1 MHGRAG
7 CTGMTFQEQIG
18 RALKASGMS
27 RFELSRR
34 SGVAY
39 SVIHRL
45 LAGQNDVTLRTAE
58 RLCRVLGLG
67 LTPIRKSGNRPKE

>member
-1 MHGRAG
+1 
-7 CTGMTFQEQIG
+7 MTFQAQIG
-18 RALKASGMS
+18 RALKASGMT

-58 RLCRVLGLG
+58 RLCRVLGLD
-67 LTPIRKSGNRPKE
+67 LAPIRKSGKRPKE

>member
-1 MHGRAG
+1 MHRRVDS
-7 CTGMTFQEQIG
+7 TVMTFQEQIG
-18 RALKASGMS
+18 RALKTSGMT

-39 SVIHRL
+39 SVIHRF
-45 LAGQNDVTLRTAE
+45 LAGQNDVNLRTAE

-67 LTPIRKSGNRPKE
+67 LTPLRKSGKRPKE